1 MPPNLFAVS
10 LPSLGR
16 LLPQEGQMA
25 AAAPPPPPK
34 VKSGKEGGLGRALIS
49 LSLGPVSLLE
59 PMLYPGECCDWPG

>member
-25 AAAPPPPPK
+25 AAAPPPPRRSNLARK
-34 VKSGKEGGLGRALIS
+34 VVWEGL
-49 LSLGPVSLLE
+49 
-59 PMLYPGECCDWPG
+59 